1 MTYLL
6 AVLLG
11 LIMCVE
17 SFASEVTRGNIVH
30 LKNDREP
37 NAGAALFPLIPAVPL
52 LFVGFAW
59 ILQVVVPLYSIWILI
74 GFPLVLSVFWAVSF
88 AKLRLE
94 LKRTIS
100 VYRDKTRRRGN

>member
-11 LIMCVE
+11 LIMCAE
-17 SFASEVTRGNIVH
+17 SFASEVTRGNIDH
-30 LKNDREP
+30 LKNGREP
-37 NAGAALFPLIPAVPL
+37 NAGAALFPLIPFVPL

-59 ILQVVVPLYSIWILI
+59 ILQAVVPLYAIWVLI
-74 GFPLVLSVFWAVSF
+74 GSPLVISVFWAVSF

-94 LKRTIS
+94 LKRTVS
-100 VYRDKTRRRGN
+100 VYKDETPREN